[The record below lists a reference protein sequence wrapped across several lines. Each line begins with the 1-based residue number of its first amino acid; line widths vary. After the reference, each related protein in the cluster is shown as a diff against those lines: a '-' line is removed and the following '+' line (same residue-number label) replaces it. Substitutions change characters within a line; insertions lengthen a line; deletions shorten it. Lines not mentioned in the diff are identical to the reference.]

1 MSVGCVAVKLISTGV
16 EISRREMPECSNLI
30 CCFEKSNYLFSNAKA
45 KLTSTELG
53 NKLQSLNVS
62 TVILD
67 VDYCAAPEALANAY
81 LAIANAKP
89 MLKGIKLNLS
99 GSHKKSKCKN
109 T

>member
-1 MSVGCVAVKLISTGV
+1 MPFTALADETFTIYVK
-16 EISRREMPECSNLI
+16 
-30 CCFEKSNYLFSNAKA
+30 KSNYLFSNAKA
-45 KLTSTELG
+45 KLTSAELG

-89 MLKGIKLNLS
+89 MLKDIKLNLS
-99 GSHKKSKCKN
+99 DSHKKSKCKN

>member
-1 MSVGCVAVKLISTGV
+1 MKTITIYVK
-16 EISRREMPECSNLI
+16 E
-30 CCFEKSNYLFSNAKA
+30 SNYLISSFKA

-81 LAIANAKP
+81 LVNVNAKS
-89 MLKGIKLNLS
+89 MLKDIKLNLS
-99 GSHKKSKCKN
+99 GNHKKSKN
-109 T
+109 TQHAFECVHKYD

>member
-1 MSVGCVAVKLISTGV
+1 
-16 EISRREMPECSNLI
+16 
-30 CCFEKSNYLFSNAKA
+30 
-45 KLTSTELG
+45 
-53 NKLQSLNVS
+53 LQSLNVS

-81 LAIANAKP
+81 LVIANAKP
-89 MLKGIKLNLS
+89 MLKDIKLNLS

>member
-1 MSVGCVAVKLISTGV
+1 MSFTALTDETITIYVK
-16 EISRREMPECSNLI
+16 E
-30 CCFEKSNYLFSNAKA
+30 SNYLISNFKA

-53 NKLQSLNVS
+53 KKLQSLNVS

-81 LAIANAKP
+81 LVIANAKP
-89 MLKGIKLNLS
+89 MLKDIKLNLS
-99 GSHKKSKCKN
+99 GNHKKSKN